1 MRRDPPGSEFPRL
14 VSLIAMAAF
23 RHPAAH
29 GERYTMMAL
38 PALELRTPSPPPTLL
53 DAVRAFNR
61 EHADDALGIP
71 LEKVAG
77 QQYLDGMVA
86 RTWPTIAKLAD
97 TIRSIIASGP
107 GAVVVRNLGFED
119 YEPDTRA
126 SLLLALTSAI
136 GMPTDHAKDR
146 RVLWPIIERAPRPG
160 RVRTFSERT
169 GEAPF
174 HTDSAFSPEPELY
187 NGLYVVRRAG
197 CGGGLSRLISAQA
210 VIDRV
215 AASEDGARCIKLL
228 RTLRFPFHIPEA
240 FFRGGSRVI
249 TAPILADKP
258 MIRFRPDSIQTGFEA
273 MPELATADHRWAFRK
288 IWEAIESHPD
298 VLEYMLEDG
307 EFIVFDNHRLLHARG
322 DYTDPLRHLVRIR
335 MAERVRATSPVEH
348 RVAALVQ

>member
-1 MRRDPPGSEFPRL
+1 
-14 VSLIAMAAF
+14 
-23 RHPAAH
+23 
-29 GERYTMMAL
+29 MMAL
-38 PALELRTPSPPPTLL
+38 PALELRIPSPPPTLL
-53 DAVRAFNR
+53 DAVRSFNR

-77 QQYLDGMVA
+77 QQYLDAMVA
-86 RTWPTIAKLAD
+86 RTWPTITRLAD
-97 TIRSIIASGP
+97 TIRSLIHHGP

-119 YEPDTRA
+119 YEPDTQA

-174 HTDSAFSPEPELY
+174 HTDSAFAPEPELY

-197 CGGGLSRLISAQA
+197 CGGGLSRLISAQG
-210 VIDRV
+210 VIDRL
-215 AASEDGARCIKLL
+215 AATADGPRCIKLL
-228 RTLRFPFHIPEA
+228 RTLRFPFQIPEA
-240 FFRGGSRVI
+240 FYRDGPRVI

-258 MIRFRPDSIQTGFEA
+258 MIRFRPDSIQNGFEA
-273 MPELATADHRWAFRK
+273 MPELASEQHRWAFRK
-288 IWEAIESHPD
+288 VWEAIETHPE
-298 VLEYMLEDG
+298 VLEYMLNDG

-322 DYTDPLRHLVRIR
+322 DYSDPLRHLVRIR
-335 MAERVRATSPVEH
+335 MAERIRTAQHFEH
-348 RVAALVQ
+348 RAAALVQ

>member
-1 MRRDPPGSEFPRL
+1 
-14 VSLIAMAAF
+14 
-23 RHPAAH
+23 
-29 GERYTMMAL
+29 MMAL

-53 DAVRAFNR
+53 DAVRTFNR

-86 RTWPTIAKLAD
+86 RTWPTINQLAD
-97 TIRSIIASGP
+97 TIRSIIAAGP

-119 YEPDTRA
+119 YEPDTQA

-174 HTDSAFSPEPELY
+174 HTDSAFAPEPELY

-197 CGGGLSRLISAQA
+197 CGGGLSRLISAA
-210 VIDRV
+210 SVIDRV
-215 AASEDGARCIKLL
+215 AASPDGARCIDLL
-228 RTLRFPFHIPEA
+228 HSLRFPFQIPEA
-240 FFRGGSRVI
+240 FYRDGPRVI
-249 TAPILADKP
+249 TAPILAHRP
-258 MIRFRPDSIQTGFEA
+258 MIRFRPDAIQNGFEA
-273 MPELATADHRWAFRK
+273 MPELATPDHRWAFRK
-288 IWEAIESHPD
+288 IWEAIETHPD
-298 VLEYMLEDG
+298 VLEYMLDDG

-322 DYTDPLRHLVRIR
+322 DYSDPTRHLVRIR
-335 MAERVRATSPVEH
+335 MAERLRVAQSAEH
-348 RVAALVQ
+348 RAPALVQ